1 MPDALAPYTATTD
14 VATILAERGKNYGS
28 FVGQALIA
36 ERVSKAMECPGWDRL
51 AVDQKHALRVIADK
65 IARMLN
71 GNPDY
76 IDNWADIAGYAT
88 LVVRRLEG
96 AK

>member
-1 MPDALAPYTATTD
+1 MSDALAPYTATTD
-14 VATILAERGKNYGS
+14 VATVLAERGKNYGK
-28 FVGQALIA
+28 FEDQAKIA
-36 ERVSKAMECPGWDRL
+36 FALADAMRVPGWERL
-51 AVDQKHALRVIADK
+51 SVDQKHALRIISDK

-76 IDNWADIAGYAT
+76 IDNWVDIAGYAT